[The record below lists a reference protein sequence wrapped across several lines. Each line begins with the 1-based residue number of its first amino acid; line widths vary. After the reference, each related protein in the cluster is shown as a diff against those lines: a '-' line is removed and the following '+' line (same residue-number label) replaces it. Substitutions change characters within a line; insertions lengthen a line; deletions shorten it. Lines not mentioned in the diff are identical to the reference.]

1 MSETAPAAKRKM
13 PQHTKIFVGLLLGAM
28 AGAIAQSVLPE
39 GTANQALKDFNA
51 NWATPLGDIFLYL
64 IFMVVVPLLFSALV
78 NGVAEIGEAAKVG
91 RTGLRALLL
100 TIILSGIAVGIG
112 LGGVNLVKPG
122 AGISDAERE
131 RLTAGINAEEAKK
144 KAEVKAEADE
154 PPVWGII
161 PKNPLKEANRALTGG
176 ILPFMFFALVFGLA
190 LAAVEPER
198 AAPVKNFIEGLFL
211 VSQKMVEFAMKYA
224 PIGVFF
230 LVFRAASSLGANAVV
245 AVGQYV
251 ILVLAALALH
261 MFVTYPIFLKF
272 VAKRDPVQF
281 FRQCKEVIL
290 TAFSTSS
297 SNATL
302 PVALRVA
309 EQEVG
314 LPRKTSSFVL
324 TVGATANQNGTALFE
339 GITVLF
345 LAQFF
350 GVELSIVQ
358 QVSVLMICILGGIGA
373 AGVPGGS
380 LPVIAMIL
388 AMFGIP
394 PEGIGL
400 ILGVD
405 RFLDMCRTTVNVGG
419 DLVGTMVIARGESAT
434 GGDVATVPRGG
445 PPPG

>member
-1 MSETAPAAKRKM
+1 MSETAPAGKRKM

-339 GITVLF
+339 GITILF
-345 LAQFF
+345 LAQFA
-350 GVELSIVQ
+350 GVNLDFSQ
-358 QVSVLMICILGGIGA
+358 QLTIMGLAILAGIGT
-373 AGVPGGS
+373 AGVPGGAW
-380 LPVIAMIL
+380 PMIGVIL
-388 AMFGIP
+388 AKFGIP
-394 PEGIGL
+394 VELIGVVIGIDRILDMSRTVLNVVGDITIAACVSELDGLGMEIPEG
-400 ILGVD
+400 VD
-405 RFLDMCRTTVNVGG
+405 
-419 DLVGTMVIARGESAT
+419 
-434 GGDVATVPRGG
+434 
-445 PPPG
+445 

>member
-1 MSETAPAAKRKM
+1 MSETASARKRKM

-28 AGAIAQSVLPE
+28 AGAIAQSVLPD

-51 NWATPLGDIFLYL
+51 NWAAPLGDIFLYL

-339 GITVLF
+339 GITILF
-345 LAQFF
+345 LAQFA
-350 GVELSIVQ
+350 GVNLDFSQ
-358 QVSVLMICILGGIGA
+358 QLTIMGLAILAGIGT
-373 AGVPGGS
+373 AGVPGGAW
-380 LPVIAMIL
+380 PMIGVIL
-388 AMFGIP
+388 AKFGIP
-394 PEGIGL
+394 VELIGVVIGIDRILDMSRTVLNVVGDITIAACVSGLEGGGVAIPEG
-400 ILGVD
+400 VD
-405 RFLDMCRTTVNVGG
+405 
-419 DLVGTMVIARGESAT
+419 
-434 GGDVATVPRGG
+434 
-445 PPPG
+445 

>member
-1 MSETAPAAKRKM
+1 MSETAAGKKRM
-13 PQHTKIFVGLLLGAM
+13 PQHTKIFVGLLLGAI

-91 RTGLRALLL
+91 RTGLRALIL

-131 RLTAGINAEEAKK
+131 RLTAGINAEEAQK

-281 FRQCKEVIL
+281 FRQCREVIL

-339 GITVLF
+339 GITILF
-345 LAQFF
+345 LAQFA
-350 GVELSIVQ
+350 GVSLDFSQ
-358 QVSVLMICILGGIGA
+358 QITIMGLAILAGIGT
-373 AGVPGGS
+373 AGVPGGAW
-380 LPVIAMIL
+380 PMIGVIL
-388 AMFGIP
+388 AKFGIP
-394 PEGIGL
+394 VELIGLVIGIDRILDMSRTVLNVVGDITIAACVSGMEGGGVAIPEG
-400 ILGVD
+400 VD
-405 RFLDMCRTTVNVGG
+405 
-419 DLVGTMVIARGESAT
+419 
-434 GGDVATVPRGG
+434 
-445 PPPG
+445 

>member
-1 MSETAPAAKRKM
+1 MSETAAGKKRM
-13 PQHTKIFVGLLLGAM
+13 PQHTKIFVGLLLGAI

-91 RTGLRALLL
+91 RTGLRALIL

-131 RLTAGINAEEAKK
+131 RLTAGINAEEAQK

-281 FRQCKEVIL
+281 FRQCREVIL

-339 GITVLF
+339 GITILF
-345 LAQFF
+345 LAQFA
-350 GVELSIVQ
+350 GVSLDFTQ
-358 QVSVLMICILGGIGA
+358 QITIMGLAILAGIGT
-373 AGVPGGS
+373 AGVPGGAW
-380 LPVIAMIL
+380 PMIGVIL
-388 AMFGIP
+388 AKFGIP
-394 PEGIGL
+394 VELIGLVIGIDRILDMSRTVLNVVGDITIAACVSGMEGGGVAIPEG
-400 ILGVD
+400 VD
-405 RFLDMCRTTVNVGG
+405 
-419 DLVGTMVIARGESAT
+419 
-434 GGDVATVPRGG
+434 
-445 PPPG
+445 

>member
-1 MSETAPAAKRKM
+1 MSETAPAGKRKM

-28 AGAIAQSVLPE
+28 AGAIAQSVLPD

-281 FRQCKEVIL
+281 LRQCKEVIL

-339 GITVLF
+339 GITILF
-345 LAQFF
+345 LAQFA
-350 GVELSIVQ
+350 GVNLDFSQ
-358 QVSVLMICILGGIGA
+358 QLTIMGLAILAGIGT
-373 AGVPGGS
+373 AGVPGGAW
-380 LPVIAMIL
+380 PMIGVIL
-388 AMFGIP
+388 AKFGIP
-394 PEGIGL
+394 VELIGVVIGIDRILDMSRTVLNVVGDITIAACVSELDGLGMEIPEG
-400 ILGVD
+400 VD
-405 RFLDMCRTTVNVGG
+405 
-419 DLVGTMVIARGESAT
+419 
-434 GGDVATVPRGG
+434 
-445 PPPG
+445 

>member
-1 MSETAPAAKRKM
+1 MSETAPAGKRKM

-339 GITVLF
+339 GITILF
-345 LAQFF
+345 LAQFA
-350 GVELSIVQ
+350 GVNLDFSQ
-358 QVSVLMICILGGIGA
+358 QLTIMGLAILAGIGT
-373 AGVPGGS
+373 AGVPGGAWPMIGVILAQFG
-380 LPVIAMIL
+380 LPVELIGVVIGIDRILDMSRTVLNVVGDITIAACVSGMEGNGVAI
-388 AMFGIP
+388 
-394 PEGIGL
+394 PEG
-400 ILGVD
+400 VD
-405 RFLDMCRTTVNVGG
+405 
-419 DLVGTMVIARGESAT
+419 
-434 GGDVATVPRGG
+434 
-445 PPPG
+445 

>member
-13 PQHTKIFVGLLLGAM
+13 PQHTKIFIGLLLGAM
-28 AGAIAQSVLPE
+28 AGAIAQSVLPD

-339 GITVLF
+339 GITILF
-345 LAQFF
+345 LAQFA
-350 GVELSIVQ
+350 GVNLDFSQ
-358 QVSVLMICILGGIGA
+358 QLTIMGLAILAGIGT
-373 AGVPGGS
+373 AGVPGGAW
-380 LPVIAMIL
+380 PMIGVIL
-388 AMFGIP
+388 AKFGIP
-394 PEGIGL
+394 VELIGVVIGIDRILDMSRTVLNVVGDITIAACVSELDGLGMEIPEG
-400 ILGVD
+400 VD
-405 RFLDMCRTTVNVGG
+405 
-419 DLVGTMVIARGESAT
+419 
-434 GGDVATVPRGG
+434 
-445 PPPG
+445 

>member
-1 MSETAPAAKRKM
+1 MSETAPAGKRKM

-281 FRQCKEVIL
+281 FRQCREVIL

-339 GITVLF
+339 GITILF
-345 LAQFF
+345 LAQFA
-350 GVELSIVQ
+350 GVSLDFTQ
-358 QVSVLMICILGGIGA
+358 QLTIMGLAILAGIGT
-373 AGVPGGS
+373 AGVPGGAW
-380 LPVIAMIL
+380 PMIGVIL
-388 AMFGIP
+388 AKFGIP
-394 PEGIGL
+394 VELIGVVIGIDRILDMSRTVLNVVGDITIAACVSGMEGNSVAIPEG
-400 ILGVD
+400 VD
-405 RFLDMCRTTVNVGG
+405 
-419 DLVGTMVIARGESAT
+419 
-434 GGDVATVPRGG
+434 
-445 PPPG
+445 

>member
-28 AGAIAQSVLPE
+28 AGAIAQSVLPD

-339 GITVLF
+339 GITILF
-345 LAQFF
+345 LAQFA
-350 GVELSIVQ
+350 GVNLDFSQ
-358 QVSVLMICILGGIGA
+358 QLTIMGLAILAGIGT
-373 AGVPGGS
+373 AGVPGGAW
-380 LPVIAMIL
+380 PMIGVIL
-388 AMFGIP
+388 AKFGIP
-394 PEGIGL
+394 VELIGVVIGIDRILDMSRTVLNVVGDITIAACVSGMEGGGVAIPEG
-400 ILGVD
+400 VD
-405 RFLDMCRTTVNVGG
+405 
-419 DLVGTMVIARGESAT
+419 
-434 GGDVATVPRGG
+434 
-445 PPPG
+445 

>member
-1 MSETAPAAKRKM
+1 MSETAPAGKRKM

-28 AGAIAQSVLPE
+28 AGAIAQSVLPD

-122 AGISDAERE
+122 AGISDTERE

-339 GITVLF
+339 GITILF
-345 LAQFF
+345 LAQFA
-350 GVELSIVQ
+350 GVNLDFSQ
-358 QVSVLMICILGGIGA
+358 QLTIMGLAILAGIGT
-373 AGVPGGS
+373 AGVPGGAW
-380 LPVIAMIL
+380 PMIGVIL
-388 AMFGIP
+388 AKFGIP
-394 PEGIGL
+394 VELIGVVIGIDRILDMSRTVLNVVGDITIAACVSELDGLGMEIPEG
-400 ILGVD
+400 VD
-405 RFLDMCRTTVNVGG
+405 
-419 DLVGTMVIARGESAT
+419 
-434 GGDVATVPRGG
+434 
-445 PPPG
+445 

>member
-1 MSETAPAAKRKM
+1 MSETASARKRKM

-28 AGAIAQSVLPE
+28 AGAIAQSVLPD

-339 GITVLF
+339 GITILF
-345 LAQFF
+345 LAQFA
-350 GVELSIVQ
+350 GVNLDFSQ
-358 QVSVLMICILGGIGA
+358 QLTIMGLAILAGIGT
-373 AGVPGGS
+373 AGVPGGAW
-380 LPVIAMIL
+380 PMIGVIL
-388 AMFGIP
+388 AKFGIP
-394 PEGIGL
+394 VELIGVVIGIDRILDMSRTVLNVVGDITIAACVSGLEGNSVAIPEG
-400 ILGVD
+400 VD
-405 RFLDMCRTTVNVGG
+405 
-419 DLVGTMVIARGESAT
+419 
-434 GGDVATVPRGG
+434 
-445 PPPG
+445 

>member
-51 NWATPLGDIFLYL
+51 SWATPLGDIFLYL

-339 GITVLF
+339 GITILF
-345 LAQFF
+345 LAQFA
-350 GVELSIVQ
+350 GVNLDFSQ
-358 QVSVLMICILGGIGA
+358 QLTIMGLAILAGIGT
-373 AGVPGGS
+373 AGVPGGAW
-380 LPVIAMIL
+380 PMIGVIL
-388 AMFGIP
+388 AKFGIP
-394 PEGIGL
+394 VELIGVVIGIDRILDMSRTVLNVVGDITIAACVSGMEGGGVAIPEG
-400 ILGVD
+400 VD
-405 RFLDMCRTTVNVGG
+405 
-419 DLVGTMVIARGESAT
+419 
-434 GGDVATVPRGG
+434 
-445 PPPG
+445 

>member
-1 MSETAPAAKRKM
+1 MSETAAGKKRM
-13 PQHTKIFVGLLLGAM
+13 PQHTKIFVGLLLGAI

-91 RTGLRALLL
+91 RTGLRALIL

-122 AGISDAERE
+122 AGISDAERD
-131 RLTAGINAEEAKK
+131 RLTAGINAEEAQK

-281 FRQCKEVIL
+281 FRQCREVIL

-339 GITVLF
+339 GITILF
-345 LAQFF
+345 LAQFA
-350 GVELSIVQ
+350 GVSLDFSQ
-358 QVSVLMICILGGIGA
+358 QITIMGLAILAGIGT
-373 AGVPGGS
+373 AGVPGGAW
-380 LPVIAMIL
+380 PMIGVIL
-388 AMFGIP
+388 AKFGIP
-394 PEGIGL
+394 VELIGLVIGIDRILDMSRTVLNVVGDITIAACVSGMEGGGVAIPEG
-400 ILGVD
+400 VD
-405 RFLDMCRTTVNVGG
+405 
-419 DLVGTMVIARGESAT
+419 
-434 GGDVATVPRGG
+434 
-445 PPPG
+445 

>member
-13 PQHTKIFVGLLLGAM
+13 PQHTKIFVGLLLGAI
-28 AGAIAQSVLPE
+28 AGAIAQSVLPD

-91 RTGLRALLL
+91 RTGLRALIL

-339 GITVLF
+339 GITILF
-345 LAQFF
+345 LAQFA
-350 GVELSIVQ
+350 GVNLDFSQ
-358 QVSVLMICILGGIGA
+358 QLTIMGLAILAGIGT
-373 AGVPGGS
+373 AGVPGGAW
-380 LPVIAMIL
+380 PMIGVIL
-388 AMFGIP
+388 AKFGIP
-394 PEGIGL
+394 VELIGVVIGIDRILDMSRTVLNVVGDITIAACVSGMEGGGVAIPEG
-400 ILGVD
+400 VD
-405 RFLDMCRTTVNVGG
+405 
-419 DLVGTMVIARGESAT
+419 
-434 GGDVATVPRGG
+434 
-445 PPPG
+445 

>member
-1 MSETAPAAKRKM
+1 MSETASARKRKM

-28 AGAIAQSVLPE
+28 AGAIAQSVLPD

-51 NWATPLGDIFLYL
+51 NWAAPLGDIFLYL

-281 FRQCKEVIL
+281 FRQCREVIL

-339 GITVLF
+339 GITILF
-345 LAQFF
+345 LAQFA
-350 GVELSIVQ
+350 GVNLDFSQ
-358 QVSVLMICILGGIGA
+358 QLTIMGLAILAGIGT
-373 AGVPGGS
+373 AGVPGGAW
-380 LPVIAMIL
+380 PMIGVIL
-388 AMFGIP
+388 AKFGIP
-394 PEGIGL
+394 VELIGVVIGIDRILDMSRTVLNVVGDITIAACVSGLEGGGVAIPEG
-400 ILGVD
+400 VD
-405 RFLDMCRTTVNVGG
+405 
-419 DLVGTMVIARGESAT
+419 
-434 GGDVATVPRGG
+434 
-445 PPPG
+445 

>member
-1 MSETAPAAKRKM
+1 MSETAPAGKRKM

-144 KAEVKAEADE
+144 KAEVKAEVDE

-339 GITVLF
+339 GITILF
-345 LAQFF
+345 LAQFA
-350 GVELSIVQ
+350 GVNLDFSQ
-358 QVSVLMICILGGIGA
+358 QLTIMGLAILAGIGT
-373 AGVPGGS
+373 AGVPGGAW
-380 LPVIAMIL
+380 PMIGVIL
-388 AMFGIP
+388 AKFGIP
-394 PEGIGL
+394 VELIGVVIGIDRILDMSRTVLNVVGDITIAACVSELDGLGMEIPEG
-400 ILGVD
+400 VD
-405 RFLDMCRTTVNVGG
+405 
-419 DLVGTMVIARGESAT
+419 
-434 GGDVATVPRGG
+434 
-445 PPPG
+445 

>member
-1 MSETAPAAKRKM
+1 MSETAPAGKRKM

-339 GITVLF
+339 GITILF
-345 LAQFF
+345 LAQFA
-350 GVELSIVQ
+350 GVNLDFSQ
-358 QVSVLMICILGGIGA
+358 QLTIMGLAILAGIGT
-373 AGVPGGS
+373 AGVPGGAW
-380 LPVIAMIL
+380 PMIGVIL
-388 AMFGIP
+388 AKFGIP
-394 PEGIGL
+394 VELIGVVIGIDRILDMSRTVLNVVGDITIAACVSGMEGNGVAIPEG
-400 ILGVD
+400 VD
-405 RFLDMCRTTVNVGG
+405 
-419 DLVGTMVIARGESAT
+419 
-434 GGDVATVPRGG
+434 
-445 PPPG
+445 

>member
-339 GITVLF
+339 GITILF
-345 LAQFF
+345 LAQFA
-350 GVELSIVQ
+350 GVNLDFSQ
-358 QVSVLMICILGGIGA
+358 QLTIMGLAILAGIGT
-373 AGVPGGS
+373 AGVPGGAW
-380 LPVIAMIL
+380 PMIGVIL
-388 AMFGIP
+388 AKFGIP
-394 PEGIGL
+394 VELIGVVIGIDRILDMSRTVLNVVGDITIAACVSGMEGGGVAIPEG
-400 ILGVD
+400 VD
-405 RFLDMCRTTVNVGG
+405 
-419 DLVGTMVIARGESAT
+419 
-434 GGDVATVPRGG
+434 
-445 PPPG
+445 

>member
-1 MSETAPAAKRKM
+1 MSETAPAGKRKM

-28 AGAIAQSVLPE
+28 AGAIAQSVLPD

-339 GITVLF
+339 GITILF
-345 LAQFF
+345 LAQFA
-350 GVELSIVQ
+350 GVNLDFSQ
-358 QVSVLMICILGGIGA
+358 QLTIMGLAILAGIGT
-373 AGVPGGS
+373 AGVPGGAW
-380 LPVIAMIL
+380 PMIGVIL
-388 AMFGIP
+388 AKFGIP
-394 PEGIGL
+394 VELIGVVIGIDRILDMSRTVLNVVGDITIAACVSELDGLGMEIPEG
-400 ILGVD
+400 VD
-405 RFLDMCRTTVNVGG
+405 
-419 DLVGTMVIARGESAT
+419 
-434 GGDVATVPRGG
+434 
-445 PPPG
+445 

>member
-1 MSETAPAAKRKM
+1 MSETAPAGKRKM

-144 KAEVKAEADE
+144 KAEVKAEVDE

-190 LAAVEPER
+190 LAAVESER

-339 GITVLF
+339 GITILF
-345 LAQFF
+345 LAQFA
-350 GVELSIVQ
+350 GVNLDFSQ
-358 QVSVLMICILGGIGA
+358 QLTIMGLAILAGIGT
-373 AGVPGGS
+373 AGVPGGAW
-380 LPVIAMIL
+380 PMIGVIL
-388 AMFGIP
+388 AKFGIP
-394 PEGIGL
+394 VELIGVVIGIDRILDMSRTVLNVVGDITIAACVSELDGLGMEIPEG
-400 ILGVD
+400 VD
-405 RFLDMCRTTVNVGG
+405 
-419 DLVGTMVIARGESAT
+419 
-434 GGDVATVPRGG
+434 
-445 PPPG
+445 

>member
-13 PQHTKIFVGLLLGAM
+13 PQHTKIFVGLLLGAI
-28 AGAIAQSVLPE
+28 AGAVAQSVLPE

-281 FRQCKEVIL
+281 FRQCREVIL

-339 GITVLF
+339 GITILF
-345 LAQFF
+345 LAQFA
-350 GVELSIVQ
+350 GVNLDFSQ
-358 QVSVLMICILGGIGA
+358 QLTIMGLAILAGIGT
-373 AGVPGGS
+373 AGVPGGAW
-380 LPVIAMIL
+380 PMIGVIL
-388 AMFGIP
+388 AKFGIP
-394 PEGIGL
+394 VELIGVVIGIDRILDMSRTVLNVVGDITIAACVSGMEGGGVAIPEG
-400 ILGVD
+400 VD
-405 RFLDMCRTTVNVGG
+405 
-419 DLVGTMVIARGESAT
+419 
-434 GGDVATVPRGG
+434 
-445 PPPG
+445 

>member
-281 FRQCKEVIL
+281 FRQCREVIL

-339 GITVLF
+339 GITILF
-345 LAQFF
+345 LAQFA
-350 GVELSIVQ
+350 GVNLDFSQ
-358 QVSVLMICILGGIGA
+358 QLTIMGLAILAGIGT
-373 AGVPGGS
+373 AGVPGGAW
-380 LPVIAMIL
+380 PMIGVIL
-388 AMFGIP
+388 AKFGIP
-394 PEGIGL
+394 VELIGVVIGIDRILDMSRTVLNVVGDITIAACVSGMEGGGVAIPEG
-400 ILGVD
+400 VD
-405 RFLDMCRTTVNVGG
+405 
-419 DLVGTMVIARGESAT
+419 
-434 GGDVATVPRGG
+434 
-445 PPPG
+445 

>member
-1 MSETAPAAKRKM
+1 MSETAPAGKRKM

-28 AGAIAQSVLPE
+28 AGAIAQSVLPD

-339 GITVLF
+339 GITILF
-345 LAQFF
+345 LAQFA
-350 GVELSIVQ
+350 GVNLDFSQ
-358 QVSVLMICILGGIGA
+358 QLTIMGLAILAGIGT
-373 AGVPGGS
+373 AGVPGGAW
-380 LPVIAMIL
+380 PMIGVIL
-388 AMFGIP
+388 AKFGIP
-394 PEGIGL
+394 VELIGVVIGIDRILDMSRTVLNVVGDITIAACVSGMEGNGVAIPEG
-400 ILGVD
+400 VD
-405 RFLDMCRTTVNVGG
+405 
-419 DLVGTMVIARGESAT
+419 
-434 GGDVATVPRGG
+434 
-445 PPPG
+445 

>member
-1 MSETAPAAKRKM
+1 MSETASARKRKM

-28 AGAIAQSVLPE
+28 AGAIAQSVLPD

-51 NWATPLGDIFLYL
+51 NWAAPLGDIFLYL

-281 FRQCKEVIL
+281 FRQCRGVIL

-339 GITVLF
+339 GITILF
-345 LAQFF
+345 LAQFA
-350 GVELSIVQ
+350 GVNLDFSQ
-358 QVSVLMICILGGIGA
+358 QLTIMGLAILAGIGT
-373 AGVPGGS
+373 AGVPGGAW
-380 LPVIAMIL
+380 PMIGVIL
-388 AMFGIP
+388 AKFGIP
-394 PEGIGL
+394 VELIGVVIGIDRILDMSRTVLNVVGDITIAACVSGMEGGGVAIPEG
-400 ILGVD
+400 VD
-405 RFLDMCRTTVNVGG
+405 
-419 DLVGTMVIARGESAT
+419 
-434 GGDVATVPRGG
+434 
-445 PPPG
+445 

>member
-1 MSETAPAAKRKM
+1 MSETAPAVKRKM

-28 AGAIAQSVLPE
+28 AGAIAQSVLPD

-144 KAEVKAEADE
+144 KAEVKAETDE

-339 GITVLF
+339 GITILF
-345 LAQFF
+345 LAQFA
-350 GVELSIVQ
+350 GVNLDFSQ
-358 QVSVLMICILGGIGA
+358 QLTIMGLAILAGIGT
-373 AGVPGGS
+373 AGVPGGAW
-380 LPVIAMIL
+380 PMIGVIL
-388 AMFGIP
+388 AKFGIP
-394 PEGIGL
+394 VELIGVVIGIDRILDMSRTVLNVVGDITIAACVSGLEGNRVAIPEG
-400 ILGVD
+400 VD
-405 RFLDMCRTTVNVGG
+405 
-419 DLVGTMVIARGESAT
+419 
-434 GGDVATVPRGG
+434 
-445 PPPG
+445 

>member
-1 MSETAPAAKRKM
+1 MSETASARKRKM

-28 AGAIAQSVLPE
+28 AGAIAQSVLPD
-39 GTANQALKDFNA
+39 GTANQALKDFNS

-78 NGVAEIGEAAKVG
+78 NGVVEIGEAAKVG

-122 AGISDAERE
+122 AGISDAERD

-339 GITVLF
+339 GITILF
-345 LAQFF
+345 LAQFA
-350 GVELSIVQ
+350 GVNLDFSQ
-358 QVSVLMICILGGIGA
+358 QLTIMGLAILAGIGT
-373 AGVPGGS
+373 AGVPGGAW
-380 LPVIAMIL
+380 PMIGVIL
-388 AMFGIP
+388 AKFGIP
-394 PEGIGL
+394 VELIGVVIGIDRILDMSRTVLNVVGDITIAACVSGMEGGGVAIPEG
-400 ILGVD
+400 VD
-405 RFLDMCRTTVNVGG
+405 
-419 DLVGTMVIARGESAT
+419 
-434 GGDVATVPRGG
+434 
-445 PPPG
+445 

>member
-1 MSETAPAAKRKM
+1 MSETAPAGKRKM

-144 KAEVKAEADE
+144 KAEVKAEVDE

-281 FRQCKEVIL
+281 FRHCKEVIL

-339 GITVLF
+339 GITILF
-345 LAQFF
+345 LAQFA
-350 GVELSIVQ
+350 GVNLDFSQ
-358 QVSVLMICILGGIGA
+358 QLTIMGLAILAGIGT
-373 AGVPGGS
+373 AGVPGGAW
-380 LPVIAMIL
+380 PMIGVIL
-388 AMFGIP
+388 AKFGIP
-394 PEGIGL
+394 VELIGVVIGIDRILDMSRTVLNVVGDITIAACVSELDGLGMEIPEG
-400 ILGVD
+400 VD
-405 RFLDMCRTTVNVGG
+405 
-419 DLVGTMVIARGESAT
+419 
-434 GGDVATVPRGG
+434 
-445 PPPG
+445 